1 MPNHFP
7 QPVVIRC
14 PLSVRC
20 NSKHGTD
27 EIVCE
32 VFGAVKTEVLKADL
46 CPEARSE
53 RHARETAERF
63 EDLSQPDETVAE
75 PVFSH
80 DAHATGDTTVDV
92 DTHIEVTGDENDA

>member
-20 NSKHGTD
+20 NSEQGTD

-32 VFGAVKTEVLKADL
+32 VFRAVKTEVLKADL
-46 CPEARSE
+46 CPEARSK
-53 RHARETAERF
+53 RHARETAKRF
-63 EDLSQPDETVAE
+63 EQAS
-75 PVFSH
+75 
-80 DAHATGDTTVDV
+80 VDV
-92 DTHIEVTGDENDA
+92 DTHIEFTGDENG